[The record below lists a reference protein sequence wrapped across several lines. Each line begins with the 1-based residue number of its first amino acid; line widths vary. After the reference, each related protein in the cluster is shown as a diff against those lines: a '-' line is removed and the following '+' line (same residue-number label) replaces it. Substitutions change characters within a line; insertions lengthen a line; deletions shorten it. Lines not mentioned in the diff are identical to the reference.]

1 MREGILL
8 AIYVHERDR
17 AHGLPAYEWLLRE
30 AKALGIGG
38 GSAFRAVA
46 GYGRHGRLHEDRFF
60 ELAGDVAVRVE
71 FLATRAQADA
81 LLAAARQAGV
91 SFPYLETPCT
101 LGMTGD

>member
-1 MREGILL
+1 MTDGILL

-17 AHGLPAYEWLLRE
+17 SHGLPAFEWLLRQ
-30 AKALGIGG
+30 ARSLGIGG

-46 GYGRHGRLHEDRFF
+46 GFGRHGRLHEDRFF

-81 LLAAARQAGV
+81 LLDALRQAGV
-91 SFPYLETPCT
+91 SFPYVETACRH
-101 LGMTGD
+101 GMTSG